1 MNKTNLT
8 DELVYKSLGWRNADI
23 ACATD
28 ILFEYDLT
36 VEQLV
41 RFTQQYLKI
50 TGESLE
56 SVDIVFLAYELVSD
70 VIASELHVCSDEFDL
85 VDVES
90 GGFTH
95 ARITPNNNFMEL
107 CSSMDAVELLN
118 YPRTKILYEQFA

>member
-28 ILFEYDLT
+28 ILFQYDLT

-41 RFTQQYLKI
+41 RFTQQYLEI

-70 VIASELHVCSDEFDL
+70 VIAGELH
-85 VDVES
+85 
-90 GGFTH
+90 T
-95 ARITPNNNFMEL
+95 R
-107 CSSMDAVELLN
+107 
-118 YPRTKILYEQFA
+118 